1 MINYLTNM
9 KRIVFSVVLLLAA
22 SVSFAQVSKVK
33 EAKSLAEESKPDFEK
48 AQSLINEALQNP
60 ETANDPNTW
69 NVAGFIQKKINEK
82 ENEKLYLKQDF
93 DTAAYYNSVYHM
105 FEYYL
110 KCDELAQ
117 KPNEKGKVKN
127 KFRKSNAST
136 MLAERIN
143 LAAGGGDF
151 FNKGQYEDA
160 FRLLAMYAD
169 VTKAPMLENA
179 QLATTDTLLPMYA
192 YYAALA
198 AYQIKNYKAVP
209 QYTAY
214 VDGNA
219 EFGKDALQLCADA
232 YKIAGDTENWLAI
245 IKQGIQKY
253 PEHIYFIVSMV
264 DHFTSQ
270 NKLSEAEKVAE
281 EFVNQKPNDPQALY
295 IQGYIYTLTK
305 NYAGA
310 QTSLKKAIDLD
321 GKNANYYCWLGHS
334 YFYEAQDII
343 KSCESM
349 DINSPEYK
357 GKQDQIKSLYKDAMP
372 YYEKAKDLSPNDK
385 ALWQNLYTIY
395 YALNMGAEL
404 ESIEKALGV

>member
-1 MINYLTNM
+1 M
-9 KRIVFSVVLLLAA
+9 KRVLCSVVLLLAA

-33 EAKSLAEESKPDFEK
+33 EAKSLAEESKPDFAK
-48 AQSLINEALQNP
+48 AQSLINDALQNP

-69 NVAGFIQKKINEK
+69 NIAGLIQKKINEK
-82 ENEKLYLKQDF
+82 ENEKLYLRQPF
-93 DTAAYYNSVYHM
+93 DTATYYNSIYRM

-117 KPNEKGKVKN
+117 MPNEKGKIKN
-127 KFRKSNAST
+127 KFRKANTAT

-151 FNKGQYEDA
+151 FNKGNYEEA
-160 FRLLAMYAD
+160 FKLLAMYAD
-169 VTKAPMLENA
+169 VTKAPMLESAN
-179 QLATTDTLLPMYA
+179 LAATDTLLAMYS

-198 AYQIKNYKAVP
+198 AYQTKNYKAVP

-214 VDGNA
+214 ADGNA

-232 YKIAGDTENWLAI
+232 YKVAGDTDNWLAT
-245 IKQGIQKY
+245 IKEGVQKY

-264 DHFTSQ
+264 DHFTGQ

-281 EFVNQKPNDPQALY
+281 EFVAQKPNDPQALY

-310 QTSLKKAIDLD
+310 QKSLEKAIALD
-321 GKNANYYCWLGHS
+321 GQNANYYCWLGHS
-334 YFYEAQDII
+334 YFYKAQDII
-343 KSCESM
+343 KSCESL
-349 DINSPEYK
+349 DINSPEYQ
-357 GKQDQIKSLYKDAMP
+357 GKQNEIKDLYKKAMP
-372 YYEKAKDLSPNDK
+372 YYEKAKDLSPEDK
-385 ALWQNLYTIY
+385 NLWQNLYTIY
-395 YALNMGAEL
+395 YALNMGDEFERIGREL
-404 ESIEKALGV
+404 GL

>member
-1 MINYLTNM
+1 M
-9 KRIVFSVVLLLAA
+9 KRVLFSVVLLLAA

-33 EAKSLAEESKPDFEK
+33 EAKSLAEESKPDFAK
-48 AQSLINEALQNP
+48 AQSLINDALQNP

-69 NVAGFIQKKINEK
+69 NIAGLIQKKINEK
-82 ENEKLYLKQDF
+82 ENEKLYLRQPF
-93 DTAAYYNSVYHM
+93 DTATYYNSIYRM

-117 KPNEKGKVKN
+117 MPNEKGKIKN
-127 KFRKSNAST
+127 KFRKANTAT

-151 FNKGQYEDA
+151 FNKGNYEEA
-160 FRLLAMYAD
+160 FKLLAMYAD
-169 VTKAPMLENA
+169 VTKAPMLESAN
-179 QLATTDTLLPMYA
+179 LAATDTLLAMYS

-198 AYQIKNYKAVP
+198 AYQTKNYKAVP

-214 VDGNA
+214 ADGNA

-232 YKIAGDTENWLAI
+232 YKVAGDTDNWLAT
-245 IKQGIQKY
+245 IKEGVQKY

-264 DHFTSQ
+264 DHFTGQ

-281 EFVNQKPNDPQALY
+281 EFVAQKPNDPQALY

-310 QTSLKKAIDLD
+310 QKSLEKAIALD
-321 GKNANYYCWLGHS
+321 GQNANYYCWLGHS
-334 YFYEAQDII
+334 YFYKAQDII
-343 KSCESM
+343 KSCESL
-349 DINSPEYK
+349 DINSPEYQ
-357 GKQDQIKSLYKDAMP
+357 GKQNEIKDLYKKAMP
-372 YYEKAKDLSPNDK
+372 YYEKAKDLSPEDK
-385 ALWQNLYTIY
+385 NLWQNLYTIY
-395 YALNMGAEL
+395 YALNMGDEFERIGREL
-404 ESIEKALGV
+404 GL